1 MAVRGVKGMAGKTHD
16 SEINR
21 MRLLMKQAEEGGGGK
36 AQDKIRQQGRLTAR
50 ERIENLLDAGSF
62 VEFNMLA
69 THQCHN
75 FGMEKKKVPGDGV
88 ITGYGKI
95 GGRLVFVYSQ
105 DATVLGGSVGAIHGE
120 KICYAIDQ
128 AIKAR
133 APVIGI
139 YDSGGGRIHE
149 GFSASRAVAGM
160 FHRNTKASGVIPQIS
175 AIMGTCAG
183 VAVYSPAI
191 MDFIFMVEQT
201 SHMFITGPGVI
212 KTLTGENV
220 DFETLGGAP
229 VHGKTSGNAHFVT
242 PTEQECLIQI
252 RRLLSFLPSNN
263 SEKPARVQTGDDPE
277 RIVDSLVET
286 VPADFRLP
294 YDMREV
300 IKTVV
305 DSGDFLEI
313 LPDYAKNI
321 VIGFA
326 RLDGYPVGVVGS
338 QPMVMAGCLDINAS
352 DKAARFIRFCDAFN
366 IPLINLVDVPGFLP
380 GKDQEYGGII
390 RHGAKM
396 LYAYAE
402 ATVPKITLV
411 LRKNYGGAVM
421 AMCCKGSEVDQMLAW
436 PIAQLVVLD
445 TTAAV
450 DIIFRKDIQQAEN
463 PEELRQKMIAEY
475 DHTFSNPFDPA
486 SKMLVDAVIEPR
498 YTRQALIKSLHMLL
512 HKVEERPWR
521 KHGNIPL

>member
-1 MAVRGVKGMAGKTHD
+1 MSIKTHE
-16 SEINR
+16 SEAER
-21 MRLLMKQAEEGGGGK
+21 LRLLMKQAVEGGGGK
-36 AQDKIRQQGRLTAR
+36 AQDKIRSQGRLTAR
-50 ERIENLLDAGSF
+50 ERIDNLMDPGSF

-69 THQCHN
+69 VHQCHN
-75 FGMEKKKVPGDGV
+75 FGMEKKKFTGDGV
-88 ITGYGKI
+88 VTGYGRI
-95 GGRLVFVYSQ
+95 EGRLVFVYSQ
-105 DATVLGGSVGAIHGE
+105 DATVLGGSVGPIHGE
-120 KICYAIDQ
+120 KICYTIDQ

-149 GFSASRAVAGM
+149 GFTASRAVAGM
-160 FHRNTKASGVIPQIS
+160 FHRNTRASGVIPQIA

-191 MDFIFMVEQT
+191 MDFIFMVDKT

-212 KTLTGENV
+212 KTVTGEDI
-220 DFETLGGAP
+220 DFENLGGAP
-229 VHGKTSGNAHFVT
+229 VHSTISGNSHFVA
-242 PTEQECLIQI
+242 PNDKECLSGI
-252 RRLLSFLPSNN
+252 RRLLSFLPPNN
-263 SEKPARVQTGDDPE
+263 QEKPARVETGDDPD
-277 RIVDSLVET
+277 RTDDSLVEK
-286 VPADFRLP
+286 VPADFRFP

-300 IKTVV
+300 IKSVV
-305 DSGDFLEI
+305 DNGDFMEVQ
-313 LPDYAKNI
+313 PDFAQNI
-321 VIGFA
+321 VIGLA
-326 RLDGYPVGVVGS
+326 RLDGYTVGVLGN

-352 DKAARFIRFCDAFN
+352 DKSARFIRFCDAFN
-366 IPLINLVDVPGFLP
+366 IPLINMVDVPGFLP
-380 GKDQEYGGII
+380 GKEQEYGGII
-390 RHGAKM
+390 RHGGKM

-450 DIIFRKDIQQAEN
+450 DIIFRKEIQQAEK
-463 PEELRQKMIAEY
+463 PEEFRQKMIEQY
-475 DHTFSNPFDPA
+475 DHAFSNPFDPA
-486 SKMLVDAVIEPR
+486 GKMLVDAVIEPR
-498 YTRQALIKSLHMLL
+498 YTRPALIKSLRMLL
-512 HKVEERPWR
+512 NKVEERPWR

>member
-1 MAVRGVKGMAGKTHD
+1 MSEKTHG
-16 SEINR
+16 SETKR
-21 MRLLMKQAEEGGGGK
+21 LRLLMKQAEEGGGSK
-36 AQDKIRQQGRLTAR
+36 AQARIRNQGRLTAR
-50 ERIENLLDAGSF
+50 ERIDNLLDPGSF

-69 THQCHN
+69 EHQCHN
-75 FGMEKKKVPGDGV
+75 FGMEKKKFPGDGV
-88 ITGYGKI
+88 VTGYGKI
-95 GGRLVFVYSQ
+95 EGRLVFVYAQ
-105 DATVLGGSVGAIHGE
+105 DATVLGGSVGATHGE
-120 KICYAIDQ
+120 KICYTIDQ

-149 GFSASRAVAGM
+149 GFSASRGVAGM
-160 FHRNTKASGVIPQIS
+160 FHRNTKASGVIPQIA

-201 SHMFITGPGVI
+201 SNMFITGPGVI
-212 KTLTGENV
+212 KIVTGEDV
-220 DFETLGGAP
+220 DFETLGGAL
-229 VHGKTSGNAHFVT
+229 VHSQISGNAHFAA
-242 PTEQECLIQI
+242 PNDKDCLAHI

-263 SEKPARVQTGDDPE
+263 QEKPARVQTGDAPD
-277 RIVDSLVET
+277 RIDDSLIEK
-286 VPADFRLP
+286 VPADFRFP

-300 IKTVV
+300 IKSVV
-305 DSGDFLEI
+305 DNGDFLEI
-313 LPDYAKNI
+313 LPQFAKNI

-326 RLDGYPVGVVGS
+326 RLDGYTVGVVGN
-338 QPMVMAGCLDINAS
+338 QPMVMAGVLDINAS

-411 LRKNYGGAVM
+411 LRKDYGGAVM

-445 TTAAV
+445 TIAAV
-450 DIIFRKDIQQAEN
+450 EIIFRKDIQQSDN
-463 PEELRQKMIAEY
+463 PEEFRQEMIAEY
-475 DHTFSNPFDPA
+475 DHAFSNPIEPA
-486 SKMLVDAVIEPR
+486 AKMLVDAVIEPR
-498 YTRQALIKSLHMLL
+498 YTRPALIKSLNMLL